1 MIQKRSIGMCIVL
14 SIITC
19 GIYGLYWLVVLT
31 DDTNRMLE
39 DAQNE
44 TSGGMA
50 LLFTIITCNIYGLYW
65 MYKQGEKIDRIK
77 TARGIPSSNTGILYL
92 ILSFFGLSI
101 ISYAL
106 MQNELNNLA
115 QIHKAVKKSLM
126 SRTGNIQFHYR
137 FCLFV

>member
-19 GIYGLYWLVVLT
+19 GIYALYWFVVLT
-31 DDTNRMLE
+31 DDTNRMLD

-65 MYKQGEKIDRIK
+65 MYK
-77 TARGIPSSNTGILYL
+77 
-92 ILSFFGLSI
+92 
-101 ISYAL
+101 
-106 MQNELNNLA
+106 
-115 QIHKAVKKSLM
+115 
-126 SRTGNIQFHYR
+126 
-137 FCLFV
+137 